1 MHTIRPAAL
10 AALMLLTAGCAQP
23 FDRAPRDMGLHG
35 PDGRLRHIKPLAL
48 PRLGQ
53 PEDAAPAL
61 EPAPRAVVVEPGA
74 GVVPLTIEAARAAA
88 LENNLD
94 VRVSL
99 LAPAIAAEA
108 LSQEEAAFE
117 AVFRIRAIAQQTDRP
132 TFSELQDAQQ
142 EFQSLN
148 PSLTIP
154 TRLGGDFTLAAP
166 FTRNQTNNPFA
177 TLDPAF
183 TQDLELSLSQPL
195 LRGAGRRATTAPLRI
210 AALDHSLAAARTKL
224 EVTAQLAAVDRA
236 YWRLY
241 ANRQVVEVRIAQRDL
256 ARAQLE
262 RAQRQFA
269 AQRIAELEVLRA
281 QSGLADR
288 AEAIIVAR
296 SAAAASERE
305 LKRLLNL
312 PGLPIDRPQSIDLVS
327 EPDPALYDANASQ
340 LIETALASRMEM
352 LELELQL
359 AQDLIRIELA
369 ENRALP
375 DVTLDALYRIN
386 GLGGNHGQALEIMAE
401 NNFEDWRLGLT
412 ASMSIGNEAALAG
425 LRRSVITRLQ
435 RIATVQA
442 RERTIRQ
449 EVMQAVDDMASS
461 WQRVLAARERVAL
474 ATRTLR
480 AEERQFEVGRGTSTD
495 VLDAAARLADA
506 QLSELSAIVDYQ
518 LAQVAIAQATGT
530 LLGQARVSIEPTQ
543 APELSGWRYRPRAGT
558 R

>member
-1 MHTIRPAAL
+1 MHALGPTAL
-10 AALMLLTAGCAQP
+10 AALLLLMAGCAQP
-23 FDRAPRDMGLHG
+23 FDRAPRDTALHG
-35 PDGRLRHIKPLAL
+35 PGGRLLHIKPLVL
-48 PRLGQ
+48 PRAGE
-53 PEDAAPAL
+53 PL
-61 EPAPRAVVVEPGA
+61 EPAPAPQPPPRAVVVDA
-74 GVVPLTIEAARAAA
+74 SDDAVALTIEAARAAA

-99 LAPAIAAEA
+99 LAPAIAAQA
-108 LSQEEAAFE
+108 VSQEEAAFE
-117 AVFRIRAIAQQTDRP
+117 AVFRVTAIAQQTDRP

-148 PSLTIP
+148 PSLSIP
-154 TRLGGDFTLAAP
+154 TRLGGNFTLAAP

-195 LRGAGRRATTAPLRI
+195 LRGAGRRAATGALRI

-241 ANRQVVEVRIAQRDL
+241 ANRRVVEVRVAQRDL
-256 ARAQLE
+256 ALAQLE

-288 AEAIIVAR
+288 AEAIIIAQN
-296 SAAAASERE
+296 AAAASERE

-312 PGLPIDRPQSIDLVS
+312 PGLPIDGPRAIDLAS
-327 EPDPALYDANASQ
+327 EPDPAMYEADARVLVESA
-340 LIETALASRMEM
+340 IASRMEL

-359 AQDLIRIELA
+359 AQDLVRIDLA

-375 DVTLDALYRIN
+375 ELNLDALYRIN
-386 GLGGNHGQALEIMAE
+386 GLGGNHGQAVEILGE
-401 NNFEDWRLGLT
+401 NNFEDWRIGLA
-412 ASMSIGNEAALAG
+412 ASIPIGNEAALAG
-425 LRRSVITRLQ
+425 LRRAVLARLQ
-435 RIATVQA
+435 RIATRQD

-449 EVMQAVDDMASS
+449 EVIQAVDDMGSS

-530 LLGQARVSIEPTQ
+530 LLGQARVGLEPAE
-543 APELSGWRYRPRAGT
+543 APELSGWRYAPRARG